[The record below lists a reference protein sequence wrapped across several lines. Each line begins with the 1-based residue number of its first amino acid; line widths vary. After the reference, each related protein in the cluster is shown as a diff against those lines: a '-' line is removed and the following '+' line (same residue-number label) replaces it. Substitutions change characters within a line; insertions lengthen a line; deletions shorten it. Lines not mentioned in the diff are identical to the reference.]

1 MTISENKHSWMKI
14 IIAIAMSFCG
24 VLGIQMQYL
33 NYTFTGLGKEI
44 LLIVFFCTFK
54 MYYRISVKRN
64 VQFYISIVL
73 SVFYAMI
80 LEFGFQLDIMSCI
93 QFNIM
98 TAATVLLLA
107 IEIFPF
113 LHYII
118 YYFEQ
123 KTIAIESDKKNLK
136 RCFAIIVLF
145 WIMAYLALFPGVY
158 ATDAPYWYHEFL
170 RKEIP
175 ISSQWSPVYCGIFY
189 FFVNAGKVIFDNYS
203 IGFAAFTLLQMSVSL
218 YVIWKVL
225 SFINDKMNRMWVI
238 LSTLFFLLPIHVILS
253 LTSAQD
259 SLFAVSFAMVVLLL
273 IEYLLDEQFLNK
285 KNAIKLFLWMFLM
298 CVIRNNGVYVLTFLL
313 LSALLLKARRKFL
326 ILLTGVIIF
335 VFVYQGPVYAL
346 CGWQKGTALREMLS
360 LPLQQMAWVY
370 NNDDLTE
377 NQRKEMQK
385 FVPDEGWN
393 TYEPLISDH
402 VKSNLNIEEVQND
415 KLSFLKSYISFSV
428 FDPIGYVQA
437 FGLQTFSFIRIP

>member
-1 MTISENKHSWMKI
+1 
-14 IIAIAMSFCG
+14 
-24 VLGIQMQYL
+24 
-33 NYTFTGLGKEI
+33 
-44 LLIVFFCTFK
+44 
-54 MYYRISVKRN
+54 
-64 VQFYISIVL
+64 
-73 SVFYAMI
+73 
-80 LEFGFQLDIMSCI
+80 
-93 QFNIM
+93 
-98 TAATVLLLA
+98 
-107 IEIFPF
+107 
-113 LHYII
+113 
-118 YYFEQ
+118 
-123 KTIAIESDKKNLK
+123 
-136 RCFAIIVLF
+136 
-145 WIMAYLALFPGVY
+145 
-158 ATDAPYWYHEFL
+158 
-170 RKEIP
+170 
-175 ISSQWSPVYCGIFY
+175 
-189 FFVNAGKVIFDNYS
+189 
-203 IGFAAFTLLQMSVSL
+203 MSVSL

-402 VKSNLNIEEVQND
+402 VKSNLNIEEVQRD
-415 KLSFLKSYISFSV
+415 KISFLKSYISFSV

-437 FGLQTFSFIRIP
+437 FGLQTFSLWYPNKTWPDPRPWHPYIDILCYAESVGYEPGFVIKRDSLFPQYQWILENLYGAGSPGDGYGGNLKMVFSKIPIFSTLCQAGFYSCILAFLGVYAVFVNRNKKMVLILSAEFGMWLTVLLSPVIMYRYCAPFIFTAPLYVSAMFLLKKNTKNNMCGKI